1 MGAEPA
7 DATMVAAH
15 WWDLRGAR
23 EVGMRVAWV
32 ARGEGALSS
41 LLPDPD
47 AQGADLLEVADAIT
61 RGSAR

>member
-1 MGAEPA
+1 
-7 DATMVAAH
+7 MVAAH

-32 ARGEGALSS
+32 GRGEGVLTG

-47 AQGADLLEVADAIT
+47 AAGADLVAVARAILRLPT
-61 RGSAR
+61 MEPF